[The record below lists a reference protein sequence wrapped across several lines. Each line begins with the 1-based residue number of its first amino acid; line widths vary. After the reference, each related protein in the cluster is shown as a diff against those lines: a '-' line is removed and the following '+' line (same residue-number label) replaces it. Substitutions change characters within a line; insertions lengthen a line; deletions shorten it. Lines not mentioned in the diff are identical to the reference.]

1 MLPKKIDLDLAYPI
15 YQGSVQNLYAVPEHP
30 DLAISETTS
39 GGSVFDVGTIFHIE
53 GNDTARAAFRH
64 YAFQKLAS
72 PQAWQALDIPT
83 LSNEVRPLFTQF
95 QQSGAT
101 THHIGMV
108 DKQGQVFTDT
118 LPDLLNNLTL
128 IQKYTVIKPQLQKY
142 LLGHF
147 YDYAPYHHQ
156 DNFVVPL
163 EYIVRFGVTSGSSI
177 LRKYEHLDATQKK
190 RYLQELGLKNPIH
203 AWQAFDTPIVDFTT
217 KYEPEDRA
225 LSPQEA
231 AAIAGI
237 PGEQFIRSVHTVLL
251 GAYLLQHV
259 FNQMGLF
266 LWDLKWEIA
275 KQGDQLVFVDTID
288 TDSVRVTVNVI
299 RDNHS
304 YFVHFN
310 KQAMRDY
317 YKLQHAEWYAG
328 INQAKKIAA
337 QTAQPFTEVLQT
349 GQQKG
354 EYPPTPTVD
363 PQFLAIQQQKFA
375 LIQAFIQE
383 KTSDFKAMTADIANQ
398 EVDYYLHSPHADKYT
413 QLNAVEM

>member
-1 MLPKKIDLDLAYPI
+1 MLPKKINLDLTQPI
-15 YQGSVQNLYAVPEHP
+15 YHGSVQNLYAVPEHS

-39 GGSVFDVGTIFHIE
+39 GGSVFDVGTIFNIA

-64 YAFQKLAS
+64 YAFQKLGT
-72 PQAWQALDIPT
+72 PQSWQALNN
-83 LSNEVRPLFTQF
+83 LPLADALRQQLTQF
-95 QQSGAT
+95 QQTGAA
-101 THHIGMV
+101 THHVGMI
-108 DKQGQVFTDT
+108 DPQGQVFSDT
-118 LPDLLNNLTL
+118 LPEILNNLTL
-128 IQKYTVIKPQLQKY
+128 IQKYTVLKPQLQKY

-156 DNFVVPL
+156 DNFVIPL

-177 LRKYEHLDATQKK
+177 LRKYENLDVAQKEN
-190 RYLQELGLKNPIH
+190 YLQELGLSHPIK

-231 AAIAGI
+231 AAITGI
-237 PGEQFIRSVHTVLL
+237 PGEQFIRSIHTALL
-251 GAYLLQHV
+251 GAYLLQHI

-275 KQGDQLVFVDTID
+275 KKGDQLVFVDTID
-288 TDSVRVTVNVI
+288 TDSVRVTVNVT
-299 RDNHS
+299 RNNYS

-317 YKLQHAEWYAG
+317 YKLMHADWYAG
-328 INQAKKIAA
+328 INQAKKMAA

-354 EYPPTPTVD
+354 EYPPTPEVD

-375 LIQAFIQE
+375 LIQAFIQQ
-383 KTSDFKAMTADIANQ
+383 KTNDFKAMTTDIATQ
-398 EVDYYLHSPHADKYT
+398 EVVYYLSTPQSEVYT
-413 QLNAVEM
+413 QLNAVEV